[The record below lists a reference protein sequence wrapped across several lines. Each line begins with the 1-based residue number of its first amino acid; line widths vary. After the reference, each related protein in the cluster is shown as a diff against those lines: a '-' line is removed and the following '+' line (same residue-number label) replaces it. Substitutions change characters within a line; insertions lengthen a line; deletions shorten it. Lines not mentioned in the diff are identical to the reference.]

1 MTNDYLAIR
10 QQRGG
15 DISDSNFEKEQNSM
29 LLKIDQ
35 GENEFQRIKGLI
47 QTNDK
52 VSQQIRTS
60 HLFQRDVVDTPTT

>member
-35 GENEFQRIKGLI
+35 GENEFQKIRGLI

-52 VSQQIRTS
+52 VSQ
-60 HLFQRDVVDTPTT
+60 